1 MRTTLTID
9 DDVAAILER
18 MRKTRNASLKDLINE
33 ALRRGIKDMNARPKP
48 REPFRTRAV
57 DVGEV
62 LVPVDNISEALRFHS
77 RCWLDGKYP
86 PALIALFRDIETGER
101 AGIHRTWLT
110 ADAQKIDRRMFG
122 RWPRPRAIKLW
133 PADIRL
139 VVGEGIET
147 VLAAATQLGMR
158 PAWALSSKIYLQKL
172 PVISGVDELTILVD
186 HDSDGAAAAIACD
199 QTWRDAGRRVRLLR
213 TKDPGLNDFNDLILK
228 TPRAEWGS
236 GFDEVENPAHA
247 PQPAAAGTNGGT
259 PPPRAGGEVIEPVDL
274 WGQFDPPGRVT
285 AGGRRAL
292 CP

>member
-1 MRTTLTID
+1 M
-9 DDVAAILER
+9 AIESSSKASGILYPP
-18 MRKTRNASLKDLINE
+18 TRSSQVPTNLVRRWFGCGRVRSSATPLYVLSQDRECKWSLQ
-33 ALRRGIKDMNARPKP
+33 LRQRHGRGA
-48 REPFRTRAV
+48 
-57 DVGEV
+57 
-62 LVPVDNISEALRFHS
+62 EALRFHS

-133 PADIRL
+133 PADNRL

-236 GFDEVENPAHA
+236 GF
-247 PQPAAAGTNGGT
+247 
-259 PPPRAGGEVIEPVDL
+259 
-274 WGQFDPPGRVT
+274 
-285 AGGRRAL
+285 
-292 CP
+292 